1 MKQSWINDGDLQVA
15 SRNVLTKNFL
25 LLFTEGLVSYIIPK
39 GAPRGLET
47 ELSDKTYD
55 GEDLGDRYVG
65 GMGQLSDGQKGQD
78 NFRSDI
84 YGNGKGKRKY
94 IESHKT
100 LLPCE
105 ENAKICHHFSTPCVP
120 HQMWCGLKKN
130 I

>member
-1 MKQSWINDGDLQVA
+1 MICRLQHAIFKKA
-15 SRNVLTKNFL
+15 SFS
-25 LLFTEGLVSYIIPK
+25 FTEGLVSYILPK

-84 YGNGKGKRKY
+84 FGNGKGKRDIK
-94 IESHKT
+94 SHKSKS
-100 LLPCE
+100 LLPL
-105 ENAKICHHFSTPCVP
+105 PR
-120 HQMWCGLKKN
+120 M
-130 I
+130 

>member
-1 MKQSWINDGDLQVA
+1 M
-15 SRNVLTKNFL
+15 
-25 LLFTEGLVSYIIPK
+25 SYVIPK

-47 ELSDKTYD
+47 ELSDKSYD

-65 GMGQLSDGQKGQD
+65 GMGQLNDGQKGQD

-84 YGNGKGKRKY
+84 YGNGKGKRKKY

-105 ENAKICHHFSTPCVP
+105 RR
-120 HQMWCGLKKN
+120 MLKCAIISQLHVFRIKCDVN
-130 I
+130 